1 MRILFTLDP
10 TELWAV
16 GCDPMQWL
24 LLRYR
29 RPKWR
34 AVSFIGSKKVVL
46 ERVIGDLGINP
57 THFARTTLQRLP
69 DTFLD
74 FKKQSEHAE
83 SFGDG

>member
-1 MRILFTLDP
+1 MRILFTLD
-10 TELWAV
+10 TMEMWAV

-57 THFARTTLQRLP
+57 THFARTALKRLP

-74 FKKQSEHAE
+74 FKKQSEHSE